1 MGVVGGMNDGTVC
14 SDSPVSF
21 GKQMRERYFLF
32 EKNYINLN
40 HGSFGAHPLP
50 VRQELSRLQ
59 NEADANPDKFI
70 RFTSPTYLDTCRRRV
85 SEMLHSHCDEVVIT
99 LNATTA
105 INTVLRNLYFQQGD
119 HILMLSCVYGAVKK
133 TAEYLAET
141 TPVQLDE
148 VDCTFPVADDE
159 VISRFRAAVRRHS
172 SRGTSIKV
180 AIFDT
185 IASMPGVRLP
195 FERLIEECRA
205 HGILSVVDGAHGIGC
220 IPINLSQL
228 RPDFFVSNC
237 HKWLFVPRSSAVLYV
252 PFRHQH
258 LIRSSIPTSHSFVPR
273 STGFAGQ
280 RHIVNPMLLE
290 SGKSYFVSLFQY
302 TGTVDSTPGLC
313 IDVALRFRA
322 QICGGEHAIQRY
334 CCDLARR
341 GEVLAAG
348 ILGTEGLAIAEKN
361 RVGFANVRLPIDNAL
376 LSSPAYC
383 TGDTEDH
390 DTVANRIND
399 FLHRAMMDEY
409 NTYIPVIFQGGAFWA
424 RFSAQIYLDLD
435 AFAYGAAALKELCI
449 RVNSCGA
456 VAVLGHTGEMAGS
469 QQRRTTSVL

>member
-1 MGVVGGMNDGTVC
+1 
-14 SDSPVSF
+14 
-21 GKQMRERYFLF
+21 
-32 EKNYINLN
+32 
-40 HGSFGAHPLP
+40 

-105 INTVLRNLYFQQGD
+105 LNTVLRNLYFQQGD

-159 VISRFRAAVRRHS
+159 LISRFRAAVRRHS
-172 SRGTSIKV
+172 SQGTSIKV

-237 HKWLFVPRSSAVLYV
+237 HKYV
-252 PFRHQH
+252 MH
-258 LIRSSIPTSHSFVPR
+258 LSRGR
-273 STGFAGQ
+273 REDAC
-280 RHIVNPMLLE
+280 MLCWHF
-290 SGKSYFVSLFQY
+290 SPSL
-302 TGTVDSTPGLC
+302 G
-313 IDVALRFRA
+313 
-322 QICGGEHAIQRY
+322 
-334 CCDLARR
+334 
-341 GEVLAAG
+341 
-348 ILGTEGLAIAEKN
+348 
-361 RVGFANVRLPIDNAL
+361 
-376 LSSPAYC
+376 
-383 TGDTEDH
+383 
-390 DTVANRIND
+390 
-399 FLHRAMMDEY
+399 
-409 NTYIPVIFQGGAFWA
+409 
-424 RFSAQIYLDLD
+424 
-435 AFAYGAAALKELCI
+435 
-449 RVNSCGA
+449 
-456 VAVLGHTGEMAGS
+456 
-469 QQRRTTSVL
+469 